1 MYERIKSL
9 YLAGR
14 LTDAGLARAV
24 TIGWIN
30 TEQME
35 NIKLKMIS
43 RI

>member
-1 MYERIKSL
+1 MYERIKCL

-14 LTDAGLARAV
+14 LTDTGLARAV

-30 TEQME
+30 AEQME

-43 RI
+43 